1 MNIALI
7 PSNMKNLETLL
18 NQLESRITLFAKEN
32 HAISKSNVGWH
43 MEHSLLDINGITKAL
58 LKSDPKDYQW
68 KFHFIKILVLKR
80 GKIPRGKVKAP
91 EVVVPNKTIEEATL
105 LTHITQTRNSLLE
118 LESIS
123 NNHYFEHPF
132 LGKLKKKDT
141 IRFLEIHTN
150 HHLKIIED
158 IIKS

>member
-1 MNIALI
+1 
-7 PSNMKNLETLL
+7 
-18 NQLESRITLFAKEN
+18 
-32 HAISKSNVGWH
+32 
-43 MEHSLLDINGITKAL
+43 L
-58 LKSDPKDYQW
+58 LKSNPKEYQW
-68 KFHFIKILVLKR
+68 KFNFIKILVLMR

-91 EVVVPNKTIEEATL
+91 EVVVPNKTIEEAIL

-158 IIKS
+158 IIKL